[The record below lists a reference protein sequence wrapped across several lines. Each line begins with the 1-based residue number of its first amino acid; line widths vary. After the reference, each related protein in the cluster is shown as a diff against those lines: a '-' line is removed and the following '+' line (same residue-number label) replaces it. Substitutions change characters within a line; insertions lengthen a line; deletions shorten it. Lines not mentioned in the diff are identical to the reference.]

1 MSEYELPYFGKL
13 ATENIEEYYVINFP
27 YKEDFLQIDLNFDNR
42 IIDIKILDKIKNFIE
57 RIDQFDKM
65 NRIQIEKDYSENGEV
80 KEFVNFHIEEI
91 EDQLLEAN
99 IISDGENKETQF
111 LSKMKLERIGLY
123 PDGKY
128 GSDDFAV
135 FDYTVSQD
143 LTDQIIAV
151 KTNENGIFD
160 HITWES

>member
-42 IIDIKILDKIKNFIE
+42 NIDIKILDKIKNFIE

-65 NRIQIEKDYSENGEV
+65 NRTQIDKDYSENGEV
-80 KEFVNFHIEEI
+80 KEFIVFHIEEM
-91 EDQLLEAN
+91 EDELLELN

-111 LSKMKLERIGLY
+111 LSNIKLVRIGLY

-128 GSDDFAV
+128 GSDYFAV
-135 FDYTVSQD
+135 FDYTVSRD
-143 LTDQIIAV
+143 LTNQIIAV
-151 KTNENGIFD
+151 KTNENGVFD
-160 HITWES
+160 HISWES

>member
-65 NRIQIEKDYSENGEV
+65 NRIQIDKDYSENGEV
-80 KEFVNFHIEEI
+80 KEFIVFHIEEI
-91 EDQLLEAN
+91 EDELLELN

-111 LSKMKLERIGLY
+111 LSNMKLVRIGLY

-128 GSDDFAV
+128 GSDYFAV
-135 FDYTVSQD
+135 FDYTVNQD
-143 LTDQIIAV
+143 LTNQLIVVNTD
-151 KTNENGIFD
+151 ENGVFD
-160 HITWES
+160 HISWES

>member
-13 ATENIEEYYVINFP
+13 ATENLEEYYVINFP

-65 NRIQIEKDYSENGEV
+65 NRIQIDKDYSEDGEV

-91 EDQLLEAN
+91 EEELLKLN

-111 LSKMKLERIGLY
+111 LSNMKLVRIGLY

-128 GSDDFAV
+128 GSDNFAV
-135 FDYTVSQD
+135 FDYTVNQD
-143 LTDQIIAV
+143 LTNQLIVVNTD
-151 KTNENGIFD
+151 ENGVFD
-160 HITWES
+160 HISWES

>member
-27 YKEDFLQIDLNFDNR
+27 YKEDFLQIDLNFESR

-65 NRIQIEKDYSENGEV
+65 NRAQIDKDYSEDGEV
-80 KEFVNFHIEEI
+80 KEFIVFHIEEI
-91 EDQLLEAN
+91 EDKLLELN
-99 IISDGENKETQF
+99 IISDGKNKETQF
-111 LSKMKLERIGLY
+111 LSNMKLARIGLY

-128 GSDDFAV
+128 GSDNFAV
-135 FDYTVSQD
+135 FDYTVNQD
-143 LTDQIIAV
+143 LTNQLIVLNTD
-151 KTNENGIFD
+151 ENGVFD
-160 HITWES
+160 HISWES

>member
-13 ATENIEEYYVINFP
+13 PTQNIEEYYVINFP

-65 NRIQIEKDYSENGEV
+65 NRTQIDKDYSENGEV

-99 IISDGENKETQF
+99 IISDSENKETQF
-111 LSKMKLERIGLY
+111 LSKMKLVRIGLY
-123 PDGKY
+123 PDRKY
-128 GSDDFAV
+128 GSDYFAV
-135 FDYTVSQD
+135 FDYTVNRD
-143 LTDQIIAV
+143 LTNQLIVV
-151 KTNENGIFD
+151 KTDENGIFD
-160 HITWES
+160 HISWES

>member
-65 NRIQIEKDYSENGEV
+65 NRIQINKDYSENGEV
-80 KEFVNFHIEEI
+80 KEFIVFHIEEI
-91 EDQLLEAN
+91 EDELLELN

-111 LSKMKLERIGLY
+111 LSNMKLVRIGLY

-128 GSDDFAV
+128 GSDNFAV
-135 FDYTVSQD
+135 FDYTINQD
-143 LTDQIIAV
+143 LTNQLIVVNTD
-151 KTNENGIFD
+151 ENGVFE
-160 HITWES
+160 HISWES